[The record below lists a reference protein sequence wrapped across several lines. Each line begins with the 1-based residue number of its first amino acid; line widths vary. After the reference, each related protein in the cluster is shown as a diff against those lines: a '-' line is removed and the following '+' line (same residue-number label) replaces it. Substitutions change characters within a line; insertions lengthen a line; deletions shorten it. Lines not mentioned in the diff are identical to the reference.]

1 MKLRET
7 AAKPFAGGL
16 WLVRRSL
23 APQGLSWSQSEV
35 GDRYLVP
42 GINLGGKM
50 NPCKGA
56 CCGHIAQIHAGVG
69 AVWGVAQ
76 HGSVHGPVTER
87 ARGWGTKCERGR

>member
-23 APQGLSWSQSEV
+23 APRGLSWSQSEV

-42 GINLGGKM
+42 GLNLGGG
-50 NPCKGA
+50 NESLQ
-56 CCGHIAQIHAGVG
+56 GHVAQIPAGVG
-69 AVWGVAQ
+69 AAWGVAQ
-76 HGSVHGPVTER
+76 HGPVHGPVTGR
-87 ARGWGTKCERGR
+87 ARGWGSKCEWGR